1 MQMENENIE
10 KKLKIRILAIV
21 CIATCVTG
29 TIIAVYLTQEPAP
42 DLPPKLDL
50 DFNKLKSPQIW
61 NPNSTHDLPYQDY
74 VTPYDS
80 TVKQLSDGITGKL
93 EAYSAAVSWVWVS
106 DMTLNGVGEKWLMP
120 HVFLVDTPNYP
131 TNPAK
136 PREASDCEEQANTL
150 VSVLLAEG
158 IEAENVRVVLGIVDF
173 GRGQGGHAWVEIYE
187 DSRWLALEATSGSYY
202 DDDSRRLVERRGLPY
217 DYYGT
222 HSYPVIEVWFYYNDV
237 YYIDFIHNK
246 ENAPS
251 HWSTFQ
257 ISSSVWT
264 NCDYVVYLPFLFM
277 FLIQCFIPT
286 ELKAK
291 SKFCSFAVPASSGFL
306 EL

>member
-1 MQMENENIE
+1 MNNGSI
-10 KKLKIRILAIV
+10 KKNWKITLLVIV
-21 CIATCVTG
+21 CMVTCTAGMLIA
-29 TIIAVYLTQEPAP
+29 IYLARKPPP

-74 VTPYDS
+74 VTPYNS
-80 TVKQLSDGITGKL
+80 AVKQLSDGITGKL

-150 VSVLLAEG
+150 VSVLRVEG
-158 IEAENVRVVLGIVDF
+158 IEAENVRVVLGLVDF

-202 DDDSRRLVERRGLPY
+202 DDDSHRLVERRGLPY
-217 DYYGT
+217 NYYGT
-222 HSYPVIEVWFYYNDV
+222 HSYPVVEVWFCYNDV
-237 YYIDFIHNK
+237 YYIDFVHHK
-246 ENAPS
+246 ENAPG

-257 ISSSVWT
+257 ISSVVRI
-264 NCDYVVYLPFLFM
+264 NYDYVTYSPFSFM
-277 FLIQCFIPT
+277 FLSIVFHSFKI
-286 ELKAK
+286 K
-291 SKFCSFAVPASSGFL
+291 SQFKILVLF
-306 EL
+306 